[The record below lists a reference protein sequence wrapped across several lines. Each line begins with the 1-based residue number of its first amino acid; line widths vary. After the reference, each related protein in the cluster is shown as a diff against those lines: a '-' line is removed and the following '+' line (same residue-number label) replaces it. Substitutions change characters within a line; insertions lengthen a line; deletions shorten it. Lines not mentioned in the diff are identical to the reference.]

1 MGLGLHIAEVFVR
14 NGASVMICARSVETL
29 QKSEEKLRSMAG
41 DGQKVVA
48 VPCDVGREG
57 DIDSL
62 VDKALDHFSHVD
74 ILVNNAGVY
83 GPMGAIEA
91 VNWDEWKETF
101 VTNLFGTVYFCRA
114 LLPHFKSRGY
124 GKIINISG
132 GGATNALPRIT
143 AYGASKV
150 SIVRMTESLAEEVAG
165 NGIDINAI
173 APGVLD
179 TRLTHQLLENDPETV
194 GAALYDRVQE
204 LAGSSGDAMD
214 KSARLCAYLGSA
226 ESDGISGKL
235 IAANWDPWP
244 DLAQHKG
251 EIMGSDI
258 YTLRRIVP
266 KDRGQDWG
274 D

>member
-1 MGLGLHIAEVFVR
+1 MILKGRNAIITGGSMGLGLKIAEIFVR
-14 NGASVMICARSVETL
+14 EGASVLICARNMAAL
-29 QKSEEKLRSMAG
+29 KKSEAMLRELAG
-41 DGQKVVA
+41 DDQTVMAVA
-48 VPCDVGREG
+48 CDVGREG

-62 VDKALDHFSHVD
+62 VATALDQFPHID

-83 GPMGAIEA
+83 GPMGALDA
-91 VNWDEWKETF
+91 VDWDEWKETF
-101 VTNLFGTVYFCRA
+101 ITNLFGTIYFSRA

-124 GKIINISG
+124 GKIVNISG

-165 NGIDINAI
+165 DGIDINAI

-179 TRLTHQLLENDPETV
+179 TRLTQQLLENGPETV
-194 GAALYDRVQE
+194 GATLYDRVQE
-204 LAGSSGDAMD
+204 LAGGSGDAMD
-214 KSARLCAYLGSA
+214 KSARLCAYLGSG

-244 DLAQHKG
+244 DL
-251 EIMGSDI
+251 
-258 YTLRRIVP
+258 
-266 KDRGQDWG
+266 
-274 D
+274 